1 MAPLLEAPDRT
12 GRPAAPAARTAPTA
26 ASSTVSARRGGEPQD
41 RALYQCGCGHAFK
54 AKVSTSVGCPNCG
67 TRQAW

>member
-1 MAPLLEAPDRT
+1 MAPLLDALIRSARPTKATTRTAP
-12 GRPAAPAARTAPTA
+12 PAARATA
-26 ASSTVSARRGGEPQD
+26 SARRGGESQD
-41 RALYQCGCGHAFK
+41 RALYQCGCGYVFK